1 MKSLA
6 LLTALTVLAAL
17 TMMPANAVGNQ
28 APAGDTPLD
37 AEQLPVSLRI
47 KRKLDRVPVAA
58 DERKL
63 LFDGFDVHNGPVPY
77 GAPTHATMRDVTTP
91 IEFRS
96 PTANIGNVLGWAWKH
111 RQSKKVREPGLR

>member
-6 LLTALTVLAAL
+6 LRTALALLAA
-17 TMMPANAVGNQ
+17 PANAVGNQ
-28 APAGDTPLD
+28 APAVETPLD

-58 DERKL
+58 DERNL

-77 GAPTHATMRDVTTP
+77 GAPTHATMRGVTTP
-91 IEFRS
+91 
-96 PTANIGNVLGWAWKH
+96 NIGNVLGWAWKH
-111 RQSKKVREPGLR
+111 RQSKEAREPGLR